1 MFKPGQSTLS
11 TCKTLHHLFPL
22 SKPSLSADILQQAM
36 MSQQAS
42 MMQPRYAMKQDHR
55 RAEYMQQMKEEVNM
69 MNMRPQPTMTPVGQ
83 QLMTPGQQ
91 IPSNMQQA
99 LPANFLQQ
107 QQQVRIRFFRRSNI
121 KLNEIYQK

>member
-1 MFKPGQSTLS
+1 
-11 TCKTLHHLFPL
+11 
-22 SKPSLSADILQQAM
+22 
-36 MSQQAS
+36 
-42 MMQPRYAMKQDHR
+42 
-55 RAEYMQQMKEEVNM
+55 MQQMKEEVNM

-107 QQQVRIRFFRRSNI
+107 QQQVRIRLFRRSNI
-121 KLNEIYQK
+121 KLHEIYQK